1 MSALLVKT
9 AANRRYHWLTWSSM
23 AIYCLLVLAVSGR
36 LGWQPPRA
44 GAGLYL
50 AAIAPAL
57 PIGVVIF
64 AMGRYFAELPD
75 EFIRMMKVKASL
87 LGLGLTLFTC
97 TAWGF
102 LAEYAHVWASRM
114 SLVFVFPI
122 WVVWMWVSSLIVEL
136 KYR

>member
-1 MSALLVKT
+1 MSAPLVKDV
-9 AANRRYHWLTWSSM
+9 ANRRYHWLTWPAM
-23 AIYCLLVLAVSGR
+23 AVYCLLVLAISGR
-36 LGWQPPRA
+36 LGWQLPRA
-44 GAGLYL
+44 GVGLYI

-64 AMGRYFAELPD
+64 AMGRYFSELSD

-102 LAEYAHVWASRM
+102 LAQYAHVWASRM

-122 WVVWMWVSSLIVEL
+122 WVLWMWVAELIVKL